1 MEGAP
6 EQCWREA
13 FGKLSRPG
21 GYPRRPARRKRYVDF
36 TYQHHTVS
44 GGLVAFGGL
53 ETGTRDAKASE
64 NLARLVSP
72 GGNVFRRGGNA
83 LLGAATSARADGCG
97 ARDTAGVPPA
107 VSDAAEARAR
117 TRRYRDRKVP
127 DAKQRRAVVVDECL
141 VQSLHNGPLEKMK
154 YISPAKDRP
163 QESPYCGPDGRS
175 LLA

>member
-1 MEGAP
+1 
-6 EQCWREA
+6 
-13 FGKLSRPG
+13 
-21 GYPRRPARRKRYVDF
+21 
-36 TYQHHTVS
+36 
-44 GGLVAFGGL
+44 
-53 ETGTRDAKASE
+53 
-64 NLARLVSP
+64 
-72 GGNVFRRGGNA
+72 
-83 LLGAATSARADGCG
+83 
-97 ARDTAGVPPA
+97 